1 MTSPAPSCAC
11 AVALAAAAW
20 APGAPAQ
27 DYPARPIRIIVA
39 TAPGGLMDVPARV
52 AAEHLD
58 RAFGQRVLVENRG
71 GAGGNL
77 GADAVVRAAPD
88 GYTLGLVQLGNF
100 AINPFIFKSMPFDP
114 MTDLM
119 PVAPI
124 TSSPVVV
131 AISAKVPANDLREFI
146 AYARRQSGKL
156 NHGSAGIGTIPH
168 LAGALFAE
176 LAGVKLEHV
185 HYKGAGPALADLV
198 AGQVQVIFVGYG
210 VVRGQVA
217 AGAVRVL
224 AVAQRTRLGSAPN
237 VPTAEEAGLPGFE
250 VITWFGIVAPKG
262 TPERIVATLNRQIHA
277 MQDDPAVVQRF
288 AGGGLDVLKETPEQF
303 AAHIRRDYEKYRDIV
318 KAAGLKP
325 E

>member
-1 MTSPAPSCAC
+1 MISPVRSCAC
-11 AVALAAAAW
+11 AMALAAAAW
-20 APGAPAQ
+20 APGALAQ
-27 DYPARPIRIIVA
+27 DYPARPIRLIVA

-77 GADAVVRAAPD
+77 GADAVVKAAPD
-88 GYTLGLVQLGNF
+88 GHTLGLVQLGNF
-100 AINPFIFKSMPFDP
+100 AINPFLFKNMPFDP
-114 MTDLM
+114 MTDLV

-156 NHGSAGIGTIPH
+156 NHGSAGIGTVPH
-168 LAGALFAE
+168 LAGELFAH

-210 VVRGQVA
+210 VVRGQAA

-224 AVAQRTRLGSAPN
+224 AVSQAARLGSAPN
-237 VPTAEEAGLPGFE
+237 VPTAGEAGLPGFE
-250 VITWFGIVAPKG
+250 VTTWFGIVAPKG

-288 AGGGLDVLKETPEQF
+288 AGSGLDVLKETPEQF

>member
-1 MTSPAPSCAC
+1 MKPSAPMR
-11 AVALAAAAW
+11 ALIVMFAAAAW
-20 APGAPAQ
+20 APGTPAQ
-27 DYPARPIRIIVA
+27 DYPAKPIRIIVA
-39 TAPGGLMDVPARV
+39 TAPGGLMDLPARV

-77 GADAVVRAAPD
+77 GADAVAKAAPD
-88 GYTLGLVQLGNF
+88 GYTLGLLQLGNF
-100 AINPFIFKSMPFDP
+100 AINPFIFKTMPLDP
-114 MTDLM
+114 LTDLA

-131 AISAKVPANDLREFI
+131 AISAKIPANDLREFI
-146 AYARRQSGKL
+146 DYARRESGKV
-156 NHGSAGIGTIPH
+156 NHGTAGIGTIPH
-168 LAGALFAE
+168 LAGELFAH
-176 LAGVKLEHV
+176 LAGVKFEHV

-198 AGQVQVIFVGYG
+198 AGQVQLIFVGYG
-210 VVRGQVA
+210 VVRGQAA
-217 AGAVRVL
+217 AGAVKVL
-224 AVAQRTRLGSAPN
+224 AVSQRTRLGSAPN

-250 VITWFGIVAPKG
+250 VTTWFGIVAPKG
-262 TPERIVATLNRQIHA
+262 TPERVVATLNRQIHA

-288 AGGGLDVLKETPEQF
+288 AGSGLDVLKETPEQF

-318 KAAGLKP
+318 KSAGLKP

>member
-1 MTSPAPSCAC
+1 MISPVRSCAC
-11 AVALAAAAW
+11 AMALAAAAW
-20 APGAPAQ
+20 APGALAQ
-27 DYPARPIRIIVA
+27 DYPARPIRLIVA

-77 GADAVVRAAPD
+77 GADAVVKAAPD
-88 GYTLGLVQLGNF
+88 GHTLGLVQLGNF
-100 AINPFIFKSMPFDP
+100 AINPFLFKNMPFDP
-114 MTDLM
+114 MTDLV

-156 NHGSAGIGTIPH
+156 NHGSAGIGTVPH
-168 LAGALFAE
+168 LAGELFAH

-210 VVRGQVA
+210 VVRGQAA
-217 AGAVRVL
+217 AGVELSARD
-224 AVAQRTRLGSAPN
+224 QPTLGSAPN
-237 VPTAEEAGLPGFE
+237 VPTAGEAGLPGFE
-250 VITWFGIVAPKG
+250 VTTWFGIVAPKG

-288 AGGGLDVLKETPEQF
+288 AGSGLDVLKETPEQF